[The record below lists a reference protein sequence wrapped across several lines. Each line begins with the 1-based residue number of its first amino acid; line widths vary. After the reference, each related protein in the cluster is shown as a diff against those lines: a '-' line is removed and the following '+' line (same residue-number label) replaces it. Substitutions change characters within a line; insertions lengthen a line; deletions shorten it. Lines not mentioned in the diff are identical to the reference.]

1 MADYVELLRK
11 DLVEQFKEKPVIDAL
26 IEAVGQQLNDVARFY
41 EDLQNKRG
49 LHTSEGRQ
57 LDGIGDI
64 VVLSRLEAGEL
75 ACVKEPAFVLDDE
88 AYRAFLIYKI
98 WKNTNN
104 CTYYD
109 IIKAFR
115 MFWDKPL
122 YYSEDP
128 EIPATMLFETN
139 MLRPEDHAEKLL
151 TIPYIKAAGVGI
163 HIVAK
168 TETPEMQ
175 SGISIGGVMGRG
187 YMTTALPEI
196 PVGIDFLDTVWVAPA
211 MQNIAQTRLPEM
223 EEVQR

>member
-11 DLVEQFKEKPVIDAL
+11 DLVEQFREKPVIDAL
-26 IEAVGQQLNDVARFY
+26 VEAVGLQLGDAARFY
-41 EDLQNKRG
+41 EDLRDRRG
-49 LHTSEGRQ
+49 LHTAEGRQ

-64 VVLSRLEAGEL
+64 VALSRLEAGEL

-88 AYRAFLIYKI
+88 AYRTFLIYKI
-98 WKNTNN
+98 WRNTNN

-128 EIPATMLFETN
+128 EIPATMLFETS

-168 TETPEMQ
+168 TETPEMEDAVY
-175 SGISIGGVMGRG
+175 IGAAMGRG
-187 YMTTALPEI
+187 YMTTTLPEI
-196 PVGIDFLDTVWVAPA
+196 PVGIDFSDTVWVAPA
-211 MQNIAQTRLPEM
+211 MQNISQTRLPKM
-223 EEVQR
+223 EEV